1 MMIEFETNSEIIA
14 SATMNSMNREMEKAL
29 SEIAYDQ
36 IEAEKNKLWKKM
48 KDRHYGKFR
57 FDYIYELLEKGL
69 VITVE
74 ADLNKYLSN
83 PNKIIDSMT
92 KLALTE
98 SVFYRLIV
106 EGRLIPVFDFR
117 LIKNVLPLLPLTE
130 TANIQIVVSGKLFGN
145 AVLIAHVACMPFAE
159 FIVMPSK

>member
-1 MMIEFETNSEIIA
+1 
-14 SATMNSMNREMEKAL
+14 
-29 SEIAYDQ
+29 
-36 IEAEKNKLWKKM
+36 M
-48 KDRHYGKFR
+48 KDRPYGKFR

-145 AVLIAHVACMPFAE
+145 AVLIAHVACMPFGE

>member
-36 IEAEKNKLWKKM
+36 IEAEKNKLWKKI
-48 KDRHYGKFR
+48 KDRPYGKFR

-106 EGRLIPVFDFR
+106 E
-117 LIKNVLPLLPLTE
+117 
-130 TANIQIVVSGKLFGN
+130 A
-145 AVLIAHVACMPFAE
+145 
-159 FIVMPSK
+159 